1 MKKRQNEK
9 KKERQ
14 KEKKKE
20 RQKKKRRRDKKK
32 KEGEKKIY
40 NYKKTKWVISLY
52 WGKINAI
59 APE

>member
-40 NYKKTKWVISLY
+40 NYKKNKMGDIFILGQNQCHST
-52 WGKINAI
+52 
-59 APE
+59 